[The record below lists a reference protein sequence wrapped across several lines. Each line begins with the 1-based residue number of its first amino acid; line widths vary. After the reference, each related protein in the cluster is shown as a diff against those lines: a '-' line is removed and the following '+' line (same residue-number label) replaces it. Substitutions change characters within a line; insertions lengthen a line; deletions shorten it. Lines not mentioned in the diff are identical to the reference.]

1 MLKNRCVNYETGR
14 ALDDE
19 EYICGSSLMQCP
31 EGYFC
36 GKQDVNPNYEVTNF
50 DNIFWA
56 LLVIFQCIT
65 LEGWSDI

>member
-1 MLKNRCVNYETGR
+1 
-14 ALDDE
+14 
-19 EYICGSSLMQCP
+19 MQCP